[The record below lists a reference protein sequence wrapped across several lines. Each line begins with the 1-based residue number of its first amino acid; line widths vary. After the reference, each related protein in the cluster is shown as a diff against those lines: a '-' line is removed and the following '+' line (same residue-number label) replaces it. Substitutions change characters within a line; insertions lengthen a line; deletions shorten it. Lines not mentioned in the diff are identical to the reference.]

1 MNTNK
6 NLPDENF
13 TPASCQ
19 TNVRRSDYDVVLE
32 MGRKY
37 GIVSSYELKFLDF
50 FENNAIIKE
59 GTRYSTVFN
68 RLWKALYKAYQD
80 DKCSRHKYGRGY
92 LYDFTNHFA

>member
-1 MNTNK
+1 MNTKDKTANEAHSEP
-6 NLPDENF
+6 LQQ
-13 TPASCQ
+13 C
-19 TNVRRSDYDVVLE
+19 NVRRSDYDVVLE